1 MVEIK
6 RLDDRGAVAEIAGTD
21 QRAVNQQCV
30 RAAYV

>member
-6 RLDDRGAVAEIAGTD
+6 RLDDRGAVEEIPGTD

-30 RAAYV
+30 WVAYV